1 MCYQDAFLEDAWANY
16 LYEKSV
22 APDKVDP
29 DDFVRWTYARA
40 LAHRQP
46 RYRAMA
52 DRWGI
57 TVSADDVAAVK
68 SESDMVN
75 LIASAIDAKA

>member
-1 MCYQDAFLEDAWANY
+1 MCYQDEFLEDAWANF
-16 LYEKSV
+16 LTEKSV

-52 DRWGI
+52 DKWGI

-68 SESDMVN
+68 NEGDMVD
-75 LIASAIDAKA
+75 LVATAIDAKR